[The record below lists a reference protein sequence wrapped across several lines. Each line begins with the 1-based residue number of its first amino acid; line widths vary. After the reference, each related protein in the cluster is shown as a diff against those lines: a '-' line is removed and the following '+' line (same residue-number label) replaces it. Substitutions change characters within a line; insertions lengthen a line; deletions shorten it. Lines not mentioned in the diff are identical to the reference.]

1 MKIVYI
7 LGIGLLFFISNLSGQ
22 TTGKIAGEVLDKS
35 NNEPLAGVNIILEGT
50 HLGAVSAVDGY
61 FYMLNIPPGTYTVS
75 FEMIGYE
82 TMKIENV
89 QVSVNRTAFVNAQ
102 LNQSILEEDVI
113 VVQADK
119 IAMKKDQTGSMKT
132 VSAEAMSIMP
142 VENVNDVVSLQAGV
156 VNGHFRGGRR
166 NEVSYMVDG
175 LQVDEV
181 FGGEGTTVTIETDAV
196 SEVEVITGNFNAEYG
211 RAMSGVVNTV
221 IKDGGPELQFSAS
234 GASATYLTT
243 HNDKFIG
250 LGTIDPFRNQDY
262 KLSLSGPV
270 YKDKILFFINARYQN
285 NQNYLN
291 GIRRFNVNDYSD
303 FSNDNPDFWIS
314 EANGN
319 GEYVP
324 MNDTKNLSLLS
335 KLTFNLW
342 NNLKTSLLYT
352 KNDDEWNNYSH
363 VFKYDPDGL
372 GTTYRK
378 TDMFQLQINH
388 TLGTSAFYELNVSYI
403 NNYNGYYVYENP
415 LDPRYVHEG
424 FLRSNDLTGFY
435 TGGQTK
441 DHNKRTLQDL
451 NAKFDLTW
459 QLNKQHNI
467 KTGIMGIQHWLD
479 NKYQSIQN
487 YYRFYPPAGIN
498 IDEFVVIDGK
508 ITYPYYKPIVLGD
521 SSNYS
526 DIYTVKPYEYAAY
539 IQDKMEF
546 EEMVINLGLRM
557 DYFDPNTL
565 YPSDRRNPDNSISNQ
580 NQSEYLKADPQ
591 IQLSPRLGLAYQ
603 LGKKAVLRFAYGHF
617 FQMPPMYAIY
627 QDHSFTV
634 APTDYQTTMGNA
646 QLKAQKTIQYEIGL
660 WQELFDGLGFEV
672 ALYYRDIYN
681 LLSAVVVSTYNQ
693 IEYGLYSN
701 KDYGNTKGLE
711 LSAEYSKAGWFANLN
726 YTLQYTRGNA
736 DNPTQT
742 FNRAGQTTDP
752 VNKLIVMSWDQR
764 HTFNTTLGYNKSN
777 FGFSTIINYGSGS
790 PYTWTPVQSNP
801 LVEINLPPNN
811 DYTKSR
817 FNVDLSAYYRMHLT
831 KLTQLELELRVYNL
845 LDRLNEYGVNS
856 TTGRTGTAIVQQTD
870 LEGHRSNFNDYYDR
884 IQDPSGYSAPRMVK
898 LGLSVIF

>member
-352 KNDDEWNNYSH
+352 KNDDE
-363 VFKYDPDGL
+363 
-372 GTTYRK
+372 
-378 TDMFQLQINH
+378 
-388 TLGTSAFYELNVSYI
+388 
-403 NNYNGYYVYENP
+403 
-415 LDPRYVHEG
+415 
-424 FLRSNDLTGFY
+424 
-435 TGGQTK
+435 
-441 DHNKRTLQDL
+441 
-451 NAKFDLTW
+451 
-459 QLNKQHNI
+459 
-467 KTGIMGIQHWLD
+467 
-479 NKYQSIQN
+479 
-487 YYRFYPPAGIN
+487 
-498 IDEFVVIDGK
+498 
-508 ITYPYYKPIVLGD
+508 
-521 SSNYS
+521 
-526 DIYTVKPYEYAAY
+526 
-539 IQDKMEF
+539 
-546 EEMVINLGLRM
+546 
-557 DYFDPNTL
+557 
-565 YPSDRRNPDNSISNQ
+565 
-580 NQSEYLKADPQ
+580 
-591 IQLSPRLGLAYQ
+591 
-603 LGKKAVLRFAYGHF
+603 
-617 FQMPPMYAIY
+617 
-627 QDHSFTV
+627 
-634 APTDYQTTMGNA
+634 
-646 QLKAQKTIQYEIGL
+646 
-660 WQELFDGLGFEV
+660 
-672 ALYYRDIYN
+672 
-681 LLSAVVVSTYNQ
+681 
-693 IEYGLYSN
+693 
-701 KDYGNTKGLE
+701 
-711 LSAEYSKAGWFANLN
+711 
-726 YTLQYTRGNA
+726 
-736 DNPTQT
+736 
-742 FNRAGQTTDP
+742 
-752 VNKLIVMSWDQR
+752 
-764 HTFNTTLGYNKSN
+764 
-777 FGFSTIINYGSGS
+777 
-790 PYTWTPVQSNP
+790 
-801 LVEINLPPNN
+801 
-811 DYTKSR
+811 
-817 FNVDLSAYYRMHLT
+817 
-831 KLTQLELELRVYNL
+831 
-845 LDRLNEYGVNS
+845 
-856 TTGRTGTAIVQQTD
+856 
-870 LEGHRSNFNDYYDR
+870 
-884 IQDPSGYSAPRMVK
+884 
-898 LGLSVIF
+898 